1 MPWNH
6 EHLTPND
13 LDKNDKPGTNA
24 RYQVKEAIV
33 SYLRVAIVSGEL
45 RPGQTLHESDL
56 TKQFGASR
64 SPIRE
69 ALVQLEQEGLVTT
82 IPKKG
87 SLITTIDKSQLRQAL
102 FIRSSLESTNIE
114 LLAQNISDA
123 QIRTIKDNIE
133 RQRTALLN
141 DDYAEMYDSMDE
153 FHLLLCDFNQLPRI
167 WEIIRREKVPLDRLH
182 ALNQPH
188 SPRMSTLFNQHI
200 EIVKALEE
208 RDSEKCSRLI
218 RLHADIDY
226 EAMNLVEEIHSAAI
240 AKKQT
245 KRSTT
250 K

>member
-1 MPWNH
+1 MTWNS
-6 EHLTPND
+6 EHLEAGD
-13 LDKNDKPGTNA
+13 LDKNDKPSPNA

-33 SYLRVAIVSGEL
+33 TYLRVAIVSGEL

-87 SLITTIDKSQLRQAL
+87 SVITAIDKGQLRQAL
-102 FIRSSLESTNIE
+102 FVRSSLEATNIE

-123 QIRTIKDNIE
+123 QITTIKENIE
-133 RQRTALLN
+133 RQRNALLH

-167 WEIIRREKVPLDRLH
+167 WEIIRREKIPLDRLH

-188 SPRMSTLFNQHI
+188 NPRMATLFNQHI

-208 RDSEKCSRLI
+208 KDSEKCSTLI
-218 RLHADIDY
+218 RMHADIDF
-226 EAMNLVEEIHSAAI
+226 EAMNLVEEKSPETKV
-240 AKKQT
+240 KKPST
-245 KRSTT
+245 RRTT

>member
-1 MPWNH
+1 MTWNS
-6 EHLTPND
+6 EHLAAGD
-13 LDKNDKPGTNA
+13 LEKNEKPSSNA

-45 RPGQTLHESDL
+45 HPGQTLHESDL

-69 ALVQLEQEGLVTT
+69 ALVQLEQEGLVNT

-87 SLITTIDKSQLRQAL
+87 SVVTTIDKGQLSQAL
-102 FIRSSLESTNIE
+102 FIRSSLEATNIE
-114 LLAQNISDA
+114 LLAQNITDV
-123 QIRTIKDNIE
+123 QIRTIKNNIE

-167 WEIIRREKVPLDRLH
+167 WEIIRREKIPLDRLH

-208 RDSEKCSRLI
+208 KDSEKCSTLI
-218 RLHADIDY
+218 RTHADIDF
-226 EAMNLVEEIHSAAI
+226 EAMDLVEEINPELPSKKI
-240 AKKQT
+240 PRRRNAK
-245 KRSTT
+245 
-250 K
+250 

>member
-1 MPWNH
+1 MTWNS
-6 EHLTPND
+6 EHLEAGD
-13 LDKNDKPGTNA
+13 LDKNDKPSPNA

-33 SYLRVAIVSGEL
+33 TYLRVAIVSGEL

-87 SLITTIDKSQLRQAL
+87 SVITAIDKGQLRQAL
-102 FIRSSLESTNIE
+102 FIRSSLEATNIE

-123 QIRTIKDNIE
+123 QITTIKENIE
-133 RQRTALLN
+133 RQRNARLH

-167 WEIIRREKVPLDRLH
+167 WEIIRREKIPSDRLH

-188 SPRMSTLFNQHI
+188 NPRMATLFNQHI

-208 RDSEKCSRLI
+208 KDSEKCSTLI
-218 RLHADIDY
+218 RMHADIDF
-226 EAMNLVEEIHSAAI
+226 EAMNLVEEKSPETKV
-240 AKKQT
+240 KKPST
-245 KRSTT
+245 RRTT

>member
-1 MPWNH
+1 MTWNS
-6 EHLTPND
+6 EHLEAGD
-13 LDKNDKPGTNA
+13 LDKNDKPSSNA

-33 SYLRVAIVSGEL
+33 TYLRVAIVSGEL

-56 TKQFGASR
+56 TRQFGASR

-87 SLITTIDKSQLRQAL
+87 SVITAIDKGQLRQAL
-102 FIRSSLESTNIE
+102 FVRSSLEATNIE
-114 LLAQNISDA
+114 LLAQNISDD
-123 QIRTIKDNIE
+123 QIATIKENIE
-133 RQRTALLN
+133 RQRNALLH

-167 WEIIRREKVPLDRLH
+167 WEIIRREKIPLDRLH

-188 SPRMSTLFNQHI
+188 SPRMATLFNQHI

-208 RDSEKCSRLI
+208 KDSEKCSTLI
-218 RLHADIDY
+218 RMHADIDF
-226 EAMNLVEEIHSAAI
+226 EAMNLVEEKSPESKVKKPSTRRT
-240 AKKQT
+240 AK
-245 KRSTT
+245 
-250 K
+250 

>member
-1 MPWNH
+1 MTWNS
-6 EHLTPND
+6 EHLEAGD
-13 LDKNDKPGTNA
+13 LDKNDKPSPNA

-33 SYLRVAIVSGEL
+33 TYLRVAIVSGEH

-87 SLITTIDKSQLRQAL
+87 SVITAIDKGQLRQAL
-102 FIRSSLESTNIE
+102 FVRSSLEATNIE

-123 QIRTIKDNIE
+123 QITTIKENIE
-133 RQRTALLN
+133 RQRNALLH

-167 WEIIRREKVPLDRLH
+167 WEIIRREKIPLDRLH

-188 SPRMSTLFNQHI
+188 NPRMATLFNQHI

-208 RDSEKCSRLI
+208 KDSEKCSTLI
-218 RLHADIDY
+218 RMHADIDF
-226 EAMNLVEEIHSAAI
+226 EAMNLVEEKSPETKV
-240 AKKQT
+240 KKPST
-245 KRSTT
+245 RRTT

>member
-1 MPWNH
+1 MTWNS
-6 EHLTPND
+6 EHLEAGD
-13 LDKNDKPGTNA
+13 LDKNDKPSPNA

-33 SYLRVAIVSGEL
+33 TYLRVAIVSGEL

-87 SLITTIDKSQLRQAL
+87 SVITSIDKGQLRQAL
-102 FIRSSLESTNIE
+102 FVRSSLEATNIE

-123 QIRTIKDNIE
+123 QIATIKENIE
-133 RQRTALLN
+133 RQRNAILY

-167 WEIIRREKVPLDRLH
+167 WEIIRREKIPLDRLH

-208 RDSEKCSRLI
+208 KDSEKCSTLI
-218 RLHADIDY
+218 RMHADIDF
-226 EAMNLVEEIHSAAI
+226 EAMNLVEEKSPESKV
-240 AKKQT
+240 KKPST
-245 KRSTT
+245 RRTT

>member
-1 MPWNH
+1 MTWNS
-6 EHLTPND
+6 EHLDAGD
-13 LDKNDKPGTNA
+13 LDKNDKPSTNA
-24 RYQVKEAIV
+24 RYRVKEAIV
-33 SYLRVAIVSGEL
+33 TYLRVAIVSGEL

-87 SLITTIDKSQLRQAL
+87 SVITTIDKSQLRQAL
-102 FIRSSLESTNIE
+102 FVRSSLEATNIE

-123 QIRTIKDNIE
+123 QITTIKENIE
-133 RQRTALLN
+133 RQRKALLQ

-167 WEIIRREKVPLDRLH
+167 WELIRREKIPLDRLH

-188 SPRMSTLFNQHI
+188 SPRMATLFNQHI

-208 RDSEKCSRLI
+208 KDSEKCSALI
-218 RLHADIDY
+218 RMHADIDF
-226 EAMNLVEEIHSAAI
+226 EAMNLVEEKTPELK
-240 AKKQT
+240 AKKPPI
-245 KRSTT
+245 RRTT

>member
-1 MPWNH
+1 MTWNS
-6 EHLTPND
+6 EHLEAGD
-13 LDKNDKPGTNA
+13 LDKNDKPSPNA

-33 SYLRVAIVSGEL
+33 TYLRVAIVSGEL
-45 RPGQTLHESDL
+45 RPGQTWHESDL

-87 SLITTIDKSQLRQAL
+87 SVITAIDKGQLRQAL
-102 FIRSSLESTNIE
+102 FVRSSLEATNIE

-123 QIRTIKDNIE
+123 QITTIKENIE
-133 RQRTALLN
+133 RQRNALLH
-141 DDYAEMYDSMDE
+141 DDYVEMYDSMDQ

-167 WEIIRREKVPLDRLH
+167 WEIIRREKIPLDRLH

-188 SPRMSTLFNQHI
+188 NPRMATLFNQHI

-208 RDSEKCSRLI
+208 KDSEKCSTLI
-218 RLHADIDY
+218 RMHADIDF
-226 EAMNLVEEIHSAAI
+226 EAMNLVEEKSPESKV
-240 AKKQT
+240 KKPST
-245 KRSTT
+245 RRTT